1 MKNLVL
7 LNFLALFLISCGSQ
21 KYLPLGAPPLIKEK
35 SFLQE
40 IEAAQN
46 KIQSL
51 SFKANATFQ
60 SGGSA
65 QSFRLQIRLIKDS
78 VLWLDISDPFLG
90 IKLARAVVYPDSIA
104 FINKLQRQYF
114 TGKPSDLSQRIDLN
128 LDFNLLQNMLC
139 ANIIFPVNKKDF
151 DLYFGK
157 EEYILADYSYQKD
170 SAILESSGKSHLLK
184 FYPENK
190 KPKEQIFTESD
201 LQKKYS
207 LLFSDFK
214 KLESLDFPQEM
225 QIWYSDKDKV
235 SSLQLS
241 SIKNIQLDLVN
252 NLPFSI
258 PSNYE
263 RMP

>member
-1 MKNLVL
+1 MKKFLL

-21 KYLPLGAPPLIKEK
+21 KYLPLGAPPVVKEK
-35 SFLQE
+35 SFLEQVD
-40 IEAAQN
+40 AAQN

-51 SFKANATFQ
+51 SFKADASFQ
-60 SGGSA
+60 TEGSA

-78 VLWLDISDPFLG
+78 VVWLDISDPFLG
-90 IKLARAVVYPDSIA
+90 IKLARAVVYKDSIA

-114 TGKPSDLSQRIDLN
+114 TGKPSELSKRIDLAI
-128 LDFNLLQNMLC
+128 DFNLLQNMLC
-139 ANIIFPVNKKDF
+139 ANVIFPINKKDYE
-151 DLYFGK
+151 LYFGK

-170 SAILESSGKSHLLK
+170 SAILESSGASHLLK

-190 KPKEQIFTESD
+190 KPKEQIFTESE
-201 LQKKYS
+201 LQKNYS
-207 LLFSDFK
+207 LLFSGFK
-214 KLESLDFPQEM
+214 KVESLDFPEEI
-225 QIWYSDKDKV
+225 QISYTDDTKV
-235 SSLQLS
+235 SSLQLK
-241 SIKNIQLDLVN
+241 SIKNIQLNLVN